1 LLIRYTIDE
10 IRYQYNNNK
19 KYYYSISLLCGSHS
33 YEFKIMTMQKKY
45 MNADV
50 VSKVIIPFR
59 NADVYSMVQRNFTK
73 FGISFKRYNVK
84 WEYSFQKER

>member
-1 LLIRYTIDE
+1 
-10 IRYQYNNNK
+10 
-19 KYYYSISLLCGSHS
+19 
-33 YEFKIMTMQKKY
+33 MTMQKKY